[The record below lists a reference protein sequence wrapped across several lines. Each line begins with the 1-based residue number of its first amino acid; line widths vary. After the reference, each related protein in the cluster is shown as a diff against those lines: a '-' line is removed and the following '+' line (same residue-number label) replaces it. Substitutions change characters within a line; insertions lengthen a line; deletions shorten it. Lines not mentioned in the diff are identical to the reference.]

1 MANVGAGSIGWVK
14 EALHEV
20 EKYRCGEGYEKG
32 FLGHPL
38 GPLLTRFPIR
48 TSHQA
53 SPLPFLTVLRP
64 ALTPRALGF
73 PSPSLLL

>member
-48 TSHQA
+48 TS
-53 SPLPFLTVLRP
+53 R
-64 ALTPRALGF
+64 
-73 PSPSLLL
+73 